1 MVSLWC
7 LPAHLVCWGN
17 SSTRLQ
23 QRWRHLR
30 RQPQPLM
37 WHFGVTLVSSPAQDM
52 IDALQGGQ
60 LDAGQPVACYDNRAS
75 CRDCNA
81 MQSAA
86 PQPAPA

>member
-1 MVSLWC
+1 
-7 LPAHLVCWGN
+7 
-17 SSTRLQ
+17 
-23 QRWRHLR
+23 
-30 RQPQPLM
+30 
-37 WHFGVTLVSSPAQDM
+37 M